1 VSRRR
6 PKEPT
11 NEWNNSPDKKL
22 RQLSGGREPKETS
35 DLSRPQKVD
44 EDAEEPTPLVC
55 SDIRGWSIDDFAK
68 QFARKH
74 LPDITTVDGQQIT
87 PCSVDALYF
96 DGSSNWVFVE
106 FKDDCVV
113 LKENNWQPGNPECGE
128 SDPVVFQD
136 TPKNY
141 KAWLQ
146 RKLYDTYYMFTESG
160 RCWDPFTTI
169 AYIVVKGGGKNPAPS
184 LRDSASNGERLRRLG
199 KHLHNT
205 IYPHYEIF
213 RGMKFLYR
221 QVHLV
226 NEKVFKDKIIKD
238 LSPNYDNV

>member
-1 VSRRR
+1 MSRRR
-6 PKEPT
+6 ADTAED
-11 NEWNNSPDKKL
+11 WADAPDKIL
-22 RQLSGGREPKETS
+22 GRLSGDINAKETS
-35 DLSRPQKVD
+35 ELSKPQKID

-55 SDIRGWSIDDFAK
+55 SDTRGWNIDDFAK

-74 LPDITTVDGQQIT
+74 LRDITTGDGQQIT

-106 FKDDCVV
+106 FKDDSVV
-113 LKENNWQPGNPECGE
+113 LKENNRQPGNAEWGE

-136 TPKNY
+136 TPRNY

-160 RCWDPFTTI
+160 RCWDPLTTI

-184 LRDSASNGERLRRLG
+184 LRDSASNGERLRQFG
-199 KHLHNT
+199 EYLHNT
-205 IYPHYEIF
+205 AYPHYEIF
-213 RGMKFLYR
+213 KGMKFLYR

-226 NEKVFKDKIIKD
+226 DEKVFKDKIIND
-238 LSPNYDNV
+238 LHPNYDNV